1 MLPLCHGPQPC
12 CLASPQLQPCCKQQV
27 GCARKGLQDQ
37 VTCTDAMGMAN
48 TEAFPK
54 MYARPAV
61 CWTISRVAQRRNSS
75 DIIWFCL
82 HFIKKQFTFSKE
94 SCLKDL
100 LFSLV
105 SSSINGSFL
114 LFLNLTPSAPSLYKR
129 LGLLRLC
136 EAALSHLH
144 LKHGR
149 RRQQQ
154 ASFQPLSQV
163 PSATFGILSLFVAF
177 SPVLPSQHASYV
189 WALWH
194 WLYHGWRSLAYLMHA
209 VRSNTDF
216 KDCKAWQIAG

>member
-1 MLPLCHGPQPC
+1 
-12 CLASPQLQPCCKQQV
+12 
-27 GCARKGLQDQ
+27 
-37 VTCTDAMGMAN
+37 
-48 TEAFPK
+48 
-54 MYARPAV
+54 
-61 CWTISRVAQRRNSS
+61 VAQGRNSS

-129 LGLLRLC
+129 PGLLRLC

-144 LKHGR
+144 LRHGC

-154 ASFQPLSQV
+154 ASFQPLSQA
-163 PSATFGILSLFVAF
+163 PSATLGILSLFVVFFFPPARIVRV
-177 SPVLPSQHASYV
+177 SLMAPALPWMEVSGFLDACSQ
-189 WALWH
+189 
-194 WLYHGWRSLAYLMHA
+194 
-209 VRSNTDF
+209 
-216 KDCKAWQIAG
+216 K